1 MTTPN
6 RGIRPAWRERV
17 GHMVDVPPSIKQ
29 VAARFGANID
39 RYAADG
45 MIFTHSR
52 SDAMVLKRS
61 VARVFNDTVTDFG
74 W

>member
-6 RGIRPAWRERV
+6 RGIRPSWRERV
-17 GHMVDVPPSIKQ
+17 GHVVDVPPSIKQ

-39 RYAADG
+39 RYAVGG
-45 MIFTHSR
+45 MIFTPFR
-52 SDAMVLKRS
+52 TDAMVLERS
-61 VARVFNDTVTDFG
+61 GARVFNDTVTDFS